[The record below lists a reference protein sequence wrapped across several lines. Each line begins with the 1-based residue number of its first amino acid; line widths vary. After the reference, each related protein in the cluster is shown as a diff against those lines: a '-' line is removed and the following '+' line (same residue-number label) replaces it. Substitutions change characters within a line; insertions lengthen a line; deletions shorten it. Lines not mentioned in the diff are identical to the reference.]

1 MGLTSHARRKCIDCI
16 MWHHLRGHHRLIEL
30 FRRAIRRGRGA
41 HAYLLTGPEGI
52 GKRLFARTVAQCLFC
67 QRVPDEDLDACGE
80 CPSCRQMQAGTH
92 PDLLEVGCPEG
103 KRELPIS
110 LIAGSDERRGK
121 EGLCYELAMKPMTAG
136 RRIAIIDDAQT
147 MNDAS
152 ANALL
157 KTLEEPPPGSI
168 LFLLT
173 PSVDA
178 ILPTIRSRCQPVM
191 FAPLSDTDV
200 ADLLVELGWVSDAS
214 VAAETAALCEGSL
227 ATAQQLL
234 RPELRQLRQSLLRAL
249 ARTPMQSL
257 PVTADVQAA
266 LEELGGDTAT
276 QRRYAGWVTRFCVEY
291 LRSRL
296 RDVEQTTP
304 DDVDRLSAQVERC
317 LDAEGHL
324 AQSMPVPLCLEG
336 LFDDLARIGRG
347 AVTV

>member
-1 MGLTSHARRKCIDCI
+1 
-16 MWHHLRGHHRLIEL
+16 MWQHLRGHQRLIEL
-30 FRRAIRRGRGA
+30 FRRAIRRHRGA
-41 HAYLLTGPEGI
+41 HAYLLIGPEGI
-52 GKRLFARTVAQCLFC
+52 GKRLFARSVAQCLFC

-103 KRELPIS
+103 KRILPIA
-110 LIAGSDERRGK
+110 LIAGDDETGKRGK

-157 KTLEEPPPGSI
+157 KTLEEPPPGST

-191 FAPLSDTDV
+191 FPPLTDTDV
-200 ADLLVELGWVSDAS
+200 ADLLVELGWVSDAA

-234 RPELRQLRQSLLRAL
+234 RPELRQLRGTLLKAL
-249 ARTPMQSL
+249 ARTPMQPL
-257 PVTADVQAA
+257 QVTADVQAA
-266 LEELGGDTAT
+266 LEELGSDTAT
-276 QRRYAGWVTRFCVEY
+276 QRQYAGWVTRFCVEY
-291 LRSRL
+291 LRSCL
-296 RDVEQTTP
+296 RNVEQTTP
-304 DDVDRLSAQVERC
+304 EDVDRLSAQIERC

-336 LFDDLARIGRG
+336 LFDDLARISRA
-347 AVTV
+347 AVAV

>member
-1 MGLTSHARRKCIDCI
+1 LPMELNAGEREK
-16 MWHHLRGHHRLIEL
+16 RG
-30 FRRAIRRGRGA
+30 
-41 HAYLLTGPEGI
+41 
-52 GKRLFARTVAQCLFC
+52 Q
-67 QRVPDEDLDACGE
+67 
-80 CPSCRQMQAGTH
+80 
-92 PDLLEVGCPEG
+92 
-103 KRELPIS
+103 
-110 LIAGSDERRGK
+110 

-147 MNDAS
+147 MNVEA

-191 FAPLSDTDV
+191 FPPLSDADV
-200 ADLLVELGWVSDAS
+200 AELLVELDWVADPA

-234 RPELRQLRQSLLRAL
+234 RPELRQLRQTLLKAL
-249 ARTPMQSL
+249 ARTPMQPL
-257 PVTADVQAA
+257 QVTADVQAA
-266 LEELGGDTAT
+266 LEELGGDTAA

-296 RDVEQTTP
+296 RDVEQTTA
-304 DDVDRLSAQVERC
+304 DDVDRLSAQIERC
-317 LDAEGHL
+317 LDAERHL

-347 AVTV
+347 AVA